1 MLKSITKILSVSL
14 FLVFIFQS
22 CKNDDQLR
30 IPDVPVRYSIDF
42 RLGDPEGFQY
52 TSYKTLSITQPIKA
66 TDRIGYGGLLLIN
79 IPLGGSGVNPDYAAY
94 DLCCPYEADP
104 RIIVTPGKPKFNQA
118 RCEVCGSVYD
128 IGNKVGNCVEGP
140 SKWSLKRYKA
150 GLYGDILYV
159 SR

>member
-79 IPLGGSGVNPDYAAY
+79 IPLGGSGVSPDYAAY

-104 RIIVTPGKPKFNQA
+104 RIIVTPKFNQA

-150 GLYGDILYV
+150 GLYGDILYI